1 MIEWNRN
8 SPKMVRALTRRTG
21 RKGVEQMFAR
31 LLKQWD
37 KEAFA
42 NQLLLSRKDSIKTVC
57 ALLVAV
63 LVSEALYL
71 MNLDAQNTIMVYILC
86 ILIIS
91 RITEGYV
98 YGVIGSVICVFAYD
112 YFITDPRLKFSM
124 IKPEYPITFTI
135 MLVVAFV
142 TSTLTM
148 RIKAQAAVAVERE
161 RRTEL
166 LYELNIKYQAT
177 KGLDGIISLTLGHI
191 VEAIKRSCVFY
202 MDDPAIDGNGHL
214 LKAQWEADASYM
226 LNETARHVASW
237 VYNNHEQAGV
247 GTLRFSDAEAY
258 YLPVEARGKVL
269 GVLGVSCAQGKL
281 PNRSAMVTLRML
293 ASQAALAIERQQME
307 EESQRVLIASEKEKM
322 RSNLLRAISHDLR
335 TPLTG
340 ILGAS
345 SAILENYDIFDKMT
359 CLKLIGDIREDS
371 QWLIRMVEN
380 LLSVTRIQ
388 EETMKV
394 IKTPEAAEE
403 IVIEAA
409 GRIKKRFPDR
419 EILIAIPDELLLVP
433 MDGTLILQ
441 VLINL
446 LENAAKYSIPDEPIH
461 LSLEKRNNDA
471 VFEVSDNG
479 PLKVREVCSQEE
491 REEKSPVSD
500 SVRGMGIGLSICR
513 SIVNAHEGVL
523 DSGLNGHGGMVV
535 SFSLPLS

>member
-1 MIEWNRN
+1 
-8 SPKMVRALTRRTG
+8 
-21 RKGVEQMFAR
+21 MFAR
-31 LLKQWD
+31 LLKHWD

-42 NQLLLSRKDSIKTVC
+42 NQLLLSWKDSIKTVC
-57 ALLVAV
+57 ALLAAV

-148 RIKAQAAVAVERE
+148 RIKAQAQVAVERE

-166 LYELNIKYQAT
+166 LYELNIKYQAA

-202 MDDPAIDGNGHL
+202 MDNPTINGNGHL
-214 LKAQWEADASYM
+214 LKVQWEADASYM
-226 LNETARHVASW
+226 LNETARHVTGW
-237 VYNNHEQAGV
+237 VYNNHEEAGA

-269 GVLGVSCAQGKL
+269 GVLGVSCAGGKL
-281 PNRSAMVTLRML
+281 PNRSAKVTLRML

-307 EESQRVLIASEKEKM
+307 EESQRVLMASEKEKM

-345 SAILENYDIFDKMT
+345 SAILENYDSFDKIT

-394 IKTPEAAEE
+394 IKTPEVAEE
-403 IVIEAA
+403 IIIEAA

-419 EILIAIPDELLLVP
+419 EILIAIPDDLLLVP

-471 VFEVSDNG
+471 IFEVSDYG
-479 PLKVREVCSQEE
+479 PLKASEVCCQEDPT
-491 REEKSPVSD
+491 EKSPVSD

-523 DSGLNGHGGMVV
+523 DSRLNGHGGMVV
-535 SFSLPLS
+535 SFSLPLP